1 MSELN
6 RSFLTVHKSEPS
18 WALPGGIVEFR
29 GGTREIPGGTILYNS
44 RVHDLRLVDD
54 IPCYSN
60 IYLSASPNMGG
71 TLSRHWNAGDIV
83 FICKPSTF

>member
-1 MSELN
+1 MN
-6 RSFLTVHKSEPS
+6 KFNCPFLIVHKSELS
-18 WALPGGIVEFR
+18 WILPGGVVEFR

-60 IYLSASPNMGG
+60 IYLSVSPNMGN
-71 TLSRHWNAGDIV
+71 TSSRHWNAGDIV
-83 FICKPSTF
+83 FILKPSTF